1 MYMLYLSIYV
11 LFKNVPQKVLLFF
24 STEVLH
30 IYY

>member
-11 LFKNVPQKVLLFF
+11 FFKNVHQKIVLFF